1 MLLTIHRK
9 DGSSQVIKLSPQF
22 FQTEVQGTGK
32 NKRITTS
39 KDKAMMIA
47 GDLCVIGR
55 NTLYC
60 GMELVENERLIV
72 SNGEA
77 VDIPNITK
85 YSDKQAYKK
94 AKQAFNKFITEK
106 HQFDVKHGL
115 TPNQIWKKHAQKAI
129 IFGSETQSL

>member
-32 NKRITTS
+32 NKRITTP
-39 KDKAMMIA
+39 KDKAQMIA

-55 NTLYC
+55 NTLYS
-60 GMELVENERLIV
+60 GVELVENEKLIA
-72 SNGEA
+72 NYGEA
-77 VDIPNITK
+77 VGVPVIIK

-94 AKQAFNKFITEK
+94 AKQGFNKFITEK